1 MPSGTARTRSCVCQ
15 RHGRSKQRPF
25 VWWRDPTD
33 TSNKCYNITDPE
45 PHSPCTRFASD
56 LSDATLG
63 KKRSSTNP
71 RISSSLELLQQYR
84 STRRPPT
91 KTTWPTK
98 GHLAKR
104 ESGSSFPPRG
114 AIFKKGEDAF
124 KDLASVKK
132 A

>member
-1 MPSGTARTRSCVCQ
+1 MTSVRGNFYMNESPFEKRNRQQTFQKKGYFSSCPRGLQELVRVCANDIVEASSGRLF
-15 RHGRSKQRPF
+15 GGGN
-25 VWWRDPTD
+25 PTD

-56 LSDATLG
+56 LSDAALG

-91 KTTWPTK
+91 KTTWLT
-98 GHLAKR
+98 
-104 ESGSSFPPRG
+104 
-114 AIFKKGEDAF
+114 
-124 KDLASVKK
+124 
-132 A
+132 